1 MVKGIK
7 SFVGNIMT
15 SYLEFEKSIA
25 DLDGKIAELKAL
37 AAQDSSMSIDD
48 EVARLQDKSDAALV
62 TSYKNLDAWQKT
74 LVSRHPDRPNFSD
87 LTNHIFEEF
96 TPLAG
101 DRNFAE
107 DYAIVGGA
115 ARFNGQPVLVI
126 GHETGNDTESRLK
139 HNFGMARPEGYRKA
153 QRLMKMADRFNMPV
167 ISLVNTMG
175 AYPGIGAEARGQ
187 AEAIA
192 RSTEVCLQ
200 IGVPMLTVIV
210 GEGQSGGA
218 IGIAAANKVMMLE
231 NSIYSVISPEG
242 AASILW
248 RDAKRAKDAAL
259 SMKITAED
267 LKDFG
272 VIEEII
278 AEPTGGAHRH
288 PEKTMDNIASSIAKQ
303 LAEFEGMSK
312 QDVVA
317 HRHNRYLN
325 IGRDL

>member
-1 MVKGIK
+1 
-7 SFVGNIMT
+7 MT
-15 SYLEFEKSIA
+15 TYLEFEKSIA
-25 DLDGKIAELKAL
+25 DLDGKIAELQAL
-37 AAQDSSMSIDD
+37 AVNDESMSIDD
-48 EVARLQDKSDAALV
+48 EVARLQEKSDAALA
-62 TSYKNLDAWQKT
+62 TTYANLDAWQKT
-74 LVSRHPDRPNFSD
+74 QVSRHPDRPHFSD
-87 LTNHIFEEF
+87 LADYIFEEF

-107 DYAIVGGA
+107 DYAIVGGP
-115 ARFNGQPVLVI
+115 ARFNGRPVLII
-126 GHETGNDTESRLK
+126 GHETGHDTETRLK

-153 QRLMKMADRFNMPV
+153 QRLMKMADKFDMPV
-167 ISLVNTMG
+167 ITLVNTMG

-200 IGVPMLTVIV
+200 IGVPMLSVIV

-231 NSIYSVISPEG
+231 NSIFSVISPEG

-259 SMKITAED
+259 NMKITAKD
-267 LKDFG
+267 LEGFG

-278 AEPTGGAHRH
+278 AEPIGGAHRN
-288 PEKTMDNIASSIAKQ
+288 PTEAMDNISVSITKQ
-303 LAEFEGMSK
+303 LGKFDGMSK
-312 QDVVA
+312 QDIVS
-317 HRHNRYLN
+317 HRQDRFLN

>member
-1 MVKGIK
+1 
-7 SFVGNIMT
+7 MT
-15 SYLEFEKSIA
+15 TYLEFEKSIA

-37 AAQDSSMSIDD
+37 AAADSSMSIDD
-48 EVARLQDKSDAALV
+48 EVARLQEKSDAALAN
-62 TSYKNLDAWQKT
+62 TYANLDAWQKT
-74 LVSRHPDRPNFSD
+74 QVSRHPDRPHFSA
-87 LTNHIFEEF
+87 LVEHIFEEF

-107 DYAIVGGA
+107 DYAIVGGP
-115 ARFNGQPVLVI
+115 ARFNGRPVFVI

-200 IGVPMLTVIV
+200 IGVPSITVIV

-218 IGIAAANKVMMLE
+218 IGIAATNKVVMLE

-259 SMKITAED
+259 NMKITAKD
-267 LKDFG
+267 LEAFG
-272 VIEEII
+272 IIEEII
-278 AEPTGGAHRH
+278 AEPVGGAHRN
-288 PEKTMDNIASSIAKQ
+288 PAEAMDNISVSISKQ
-303 LAEFEGMSK
+303 LSKFEGMSPAEIITHR
-312 QDVVA
+312 QD
-317 HRHNRYLN
+317 RFLN
-325 IGRDL
+325 IGRSL

>member
-1 MVKGIK
+1 
-7 SFVGNIMT
+7 MT
-15 SYLEFEKSIA
+15 TYLEFEKSIA

-37 AAQDSSMSIDD
+37 AAADSSMSIED
-48 EVARLQDKSDAALV
+48 EVVRLQEKSDAALA
-62 TSYKNLDAWQKT
+62 TTYANLDAWQKT
-74 LVSRHPDRPNFSD
+74 QVSRHPDRPHFSNLVD
-87 LTNHIFEEF
+87 HIFEEF

-115 ARFNGQPVLVI
+115 ARFNGRPVMVL
-126 GHETGNDTESRLK
+126 GHETGHDTETRLK
-139 HNFGMARPEGYRKA
+139 HNFGMGRPEGYRKA
-153 QRLMKMADRFNMPV
+153 QRLMKMADKFNMPV

-200 IGVPMLTVIV
+200 IGVPSLAIIV

-259 SMKITAED
+259 NMKITAKD
-267 LKDFG
+267 LEEFG

-278 AEPTGGAHRH
+278 AEPMGGAHRN
-288 PEKTMDNIASSIAKQ
+288 PTEAMDNISVSIAKQ
-303 LAEFEGMSK
+303 LSKFEGMSK
-312 QDVVA
+312 AEVLA
-317 HRHNRYLN
+317 HRQDRYLA

>member
-1 MVKGIK
+1 
-7 SFVGNIMT
+7 MT

-37 AAQDSSMSIDD
+37 AANDSTMSIED
-48 EVARLQDKSDAALV
+48 EVARLQIKSDEALAA
-62 TSYKNLDAWQKT
+62 TYAKLDAWQIT
-74 LVSRHPDRPNFSD
+74 QVSRHPDRPHFSD
-87 LTNHIFEEF
+87 MVLHIFDEF

-107 DYAIVGGA
+107 DYAIVGGV
-115 ARFNGQPVLVI
+115 ARFNGRPVFVI
-126 GHETGNDTESRLK
+126 GHETGNDTESRVK

-153 QRLMKMADRFNMPV
+153 QRLMKMADKFDMPV

-175 AYPGIGAEARGQ
+175 AYPGIGAEERGQ

-200 IGVPMLTVIV
+200 IGVPMVTVIV

-248 RDAKRAKDAAL
+248 RDAKRSKEAAL
-259 SMKITAED
+259 SMKITAKD
-267 LKDFG
+267 LLEFG
-272 VIEEII
+272 VIEQII
-278 AEPTGGAHRH
+278 AEPVGGAHRD
-288 PEKTMDNIASSIAKQ
+288 PIQAMDNISASIGNQ
-303 LAEFEGMSK
+303 LAKFTGMSK
-312 QDVVA
+312 QDVIA
-317 HRHNRYLN
+317 HRHERFLN
-325 IGRDL
+325 IGRTL

>member
-1 MVKGIK
+1 
-7 SFVGNIMT
+7 MT

-48 EVARLQDKSDAALV
+48 EVNRLQEKSNSALAN
-62 TSYKNLDAWQKT
+62 TYANLDAWQKT
-74 LVSRHPDRPNFSD
+74 QVSRHPERPHFSD

-115 ARFNGQPVLVI
+115 ARFNGRPVFVI

-200 IGVPMLTVIV
+200 IGVPMLAVIV

-259 SMKITAED
+259 NMKITAKD
-267 LKDFG
+267 LLEFG
-272 VIEEII
+272 IIEEII
-278 AEPTGGAHRH
+278 TEPVGGAHRD
-288 PEKTMDNIASSIAKQ
+288 PVAAMDNISASIAKQ
-303 LAEFEGMSK
+303 FAEFDGMSK
-312 QDVVA
+312 QDIVA
-317 HRHNRYLN
+317 HRHNRFLD
-325 IGRDL
+325 IGRSL